1 MANNIT
7 AIIPTILAKGLLAL
21 RKNAVMPRLVNG
33 DYSADAA
40 KFGSVITVPVP
51 VPNTASAVTPS
62 NIPPAPTAQTIPT
75 VPVALNSWE
84 KTNFFL
90 TDQDLSN
97 IDKNQSYFP
106 MSASEAIIGLAQKLN
121 LDLLNLYV
129 NSFGFSGTPATT
141 PFQIGTGNFPNAPT
155 DATNVRKILGQQL
168 CPSQNRRF
176 VLDPNA
182 EANALA
188 LPAFS
193 TFLNTDDTGVI
204 MEGEL
209 GRKFGFDFYMDQ
221 DIPFHTSGTITTGL
235 SAQAS
240 TAQPVGTTAIL
251 ATTAASTGACALV
264 VGDIITFAGD
274 SQTYVV
280 TAAATQASAASA
292 VTVNIYPGKLIA
304 LAGGEAISV
313 KASHQVNLAFHRDA
327 FAMAI
332 RPIEDSVFKGGS
344 EFGQMT
350 DPQTGISLALEV
362 SRQYKQTV
370 WEFSILYG
378 VACVRPELTCRLAG

>member
-1 MANNIT
+1 
-7 AIIPTILAKGLLAL
+7 
-21 RKNAVMPRLVNG
+21 
-33 DYSADAA
+33 
-40 KFGSVITVPVP
+40 
-51 VPNTASAVTPS
+51 
-62 NIPPAPTAQTIPT
+62 
-75 VPVALNSWE
+75 
-84 KTNFFL
+84 
-90 TDQDLSN
+90 
-97 IDKNQSYFP
+97 

-155 DATNVRKILGQQL
+155 DATNVRKILGHQL